1 MARAKFANEIWYV
14 IVCDVLT
21 PKILPHCTLQWGSS
35 GTPSNYLVTVNLPIS
50 FTDGAYAAVALASLL
65 NSNTNHDAPIVAKW
79 ESATK
84 ATFTFGTTMPQAP
97 SCRYII
103 LGR

>member
-1 MARAKFANEIWYV
+1 MSGDRQRGRQAYHGLLFAS
-14 IVCDVLT
+14 
-21 PKILPHCTLQWGSS
+21 KQWGSS

-50 FTDGAYAAVALASLL
+50 FTDGAYVAVALASLL
-65 NSNTNHDAPIVAKW
+65 NSNTNHDTPIVAKW